1 MAKINIQN
9 KKIVVVAVTTVLI
22 IVILALV
29 VMKMMLTNL
38 GENVDTPV
46 SVDEVRSR
54 ASEYAENGDID
65 KAMAVYDQ
73 QIKQEDNSEHKTKL
87 LVDKAHFA
95 ASHGKYD
102 EAVAAGSQAIEIGSD
117 LSAALALAKA
127 YEAKGD
133 KEQAIKYYQILA
145 DASGEGGEA
154 RGRDGNRWQLKLEE
168 LNS

>member
-95 ASHGKYD
+95 ASHESTMRLLRLVVK
-102 EAVAAGSQAIEIGSD
+102 
-117 LSAALALAKA
+117 
-127 YEAKGD
+127 
-133 KEQAIKYYQILA
+133 
-145 DASGEGGEA
+145 
-154 RGRDGNRWQLKLEE
+154 R
-168 LNS
+168 